1 MTKRT
6 RGFLAGLLIVAL
18 LLAAIVSAFA
28 SGSPDGLERVST
40 DTGFG
45 DTAEDHALADGPF
58 ADYATAGVDSE
69 FLSTAISGIVGVLV
83 TALVGVGL
91 FLLLRRRSRQ
101 E

>member
-1 MTKRT
+1 MTKTT
-6 RGFLAGLLIVAL
+6 RGFLAGLLVVAL
-18 LLAAIVSAFA
+18 LLAAIVSSFA
-28 SGSPDGLERVST
+28 SGSPDGLERVGA

-45 DTAEDHALADGPF
+45 TTAEDHALSNGPF
-58 ADYATAGVDSE
+58 ADYATSGVESE

-83 TALVGVGL
+83 TALIGVGL